1 MSAAP
6 LRPGPTASLPVT
18 GRPVVLLTNPID
30 PAAHALLE
38 QHAQVRVA
46 PATDAQTLARCVAE
60 ADVVVVRA
68 PLPAGSLS
76 GAPRLRGAVRHG
88 AGTDMIPIE
97 EASGAGIAVAN
108 VPGVNA
114 VSVAEY
120 AVGQMLALAHRL
132 RRIDATLRAQGWQ
145 QARALA
151 DGSRE
156 LRGRTVGVV
165 GLGAIG
171 SEVARICHEGL
182 RMNVLA
188 ARRSAAPMPGFVS
201 GVPLEDL
208 FAAAD
213 VVVLACPLN
222 DSTRGLVGRPLLKR
236 MKPGAFLINVSR
248 GPVVDEPALI
258 EALGSGELAGAA
270 LDVFQEQPLPAA
282 SPLLS
287 MPNVIVSAHLAGITQ
302 DSMRRMG
309 EGAAAQ
315 VLQLLRGELPAHF
328 VNTEAAGKVRDRL
341 ATLCAR

>member
-1 MSAAP
+1 MVA
-6 LRPGPTASLPVT
+6 
-18 GRPVVLLTNPID
+18 LTNPID

-38 QHAQVRVA
+38 QHAEVRVA
-46 PATDAQTLARCVAE
+46 PATDAQTLARCVAD

-68 PLPAGSLS
+68 PLPAGALT
-76 GAPRLRGAVRHG
+76 GATRLRGAVRHG

-97 EASGAGIAVAN
+97 EASGLGIAVAN

-120 AVGQMLALAHRL
+120 VVGQMLALAHRL
-132 RRIDATLRAQGWQ
+132 RQVDAALRAQGWQ

-171 SEVARICHEGL
+171 NEVARICHEGL

-188 ARRSAAPMPGFVS
+188 SRRNAAPMPGFVS
-201 GVPLEDL
+201 GVALEGL

-213 VVVLACPLN
+213 VVVLSCPLN
-222 DSTRGLVGRPLLKR
+222 DSTRGLVGRVLLKR
-236 MKPGAFLINVSR
+236 MKSSAFLINVSR
-248 GPVVDEPALI
+248 GPVVDELALI
-258 EALGSGELAGAA
+258 EALRDGELAGAA
-270 LDVFQEQPLPAA
+270 LDVFQEQPLPAS

-287 MPNVIVSAHLAGITQ
+287 MQNVIVSAHLAGITQ

-315 VLQLLRGELPAHF
+315 VLQLLRGELPTHF

-341 ATLCAR
+341 ATLSAT